1 MKLRNSMKVLT
12 SLFSELVYKNN
23 PYFKTCFLTKKSI
36 KNLWTTSKKFRVQL
50 NIFLSNKSPRL
61 ALHHSAVTHGSPC
74 DNLIY
79 QETSV
84 GSLVEIEHH
93 YFRTTIQFYQQV
105 IPHVFLL
112 FLFLA
117 NHRFLGKH
125 FEPIHSDHFWL
136 QSLWPLAI
144 YFSKSP
150 WFSIGQC
157 HQKPNFFSGFSISDA
172 LAMIAG
178 IPFSSETGSCW
189 LCVVHVPIIFYNAN
203 QVLETSQVVA
213 CLSLIS
219 LSKC

>member
-1 MKLRNSMKVLT
+1 MKVLT

-23 PYFKTCFLTKKSI
+23 PYFKTCFLTKTSI
-36 KNLWTTSKKFRVQL
+36 KNLLTTSKKFRVQL

-74 DNLIY
+74 DNQIY
-79 QETSV
+79 QDTSV

-117 NHRFLGKH
+117 NHWFLGKH

-150 WFSIGQC
+150 WFSIAQC
-157 HQKPNFFSGFSISDA
+157 HQKPNFFSGCSISDA
-172 LAMIAG
+172 LAMIVS
-178 IPFSSETGSCW
+178 IPFSRETRSCW
-189 LCVVHVPIIFYNAN
+189 LCVVPVSIIFYNAN
-203 QVLETSQVVA
+203 QVSGTSQVLA
-213 CLSLIS
+213 WLSLIS